1 MRIGV
6 IGTGIMGSN
15 LAKCLSSK
23 GIDVNIYSRSY
34 EKAVKI
40 ASEIGGKAY
49 DDVKKLVADNDAVIV
64 FVTDDSAVLDVAT
77 AIASGGRFKRGLLIN
92 ASTVVPSTSIAAM
105 KILRNAG
112 VNYLESPVYG
122 SGDEARE
129 CRLLSMV
136 GGDKNLFEESKKI
149 FELYSQRV
157 IYVGEVPKAMTLKLA
172 LNHIGLSIPGI
183 LAESLALLT
192 AWDVD
197 IDVFREVAKNLW
209 FGSIIERY
217 WSRVFEERPP
227 RFKTWMAGKDYM
239 CIASALKEKRIPSIV
254 AEAMSTLYM
263 MASSTGYREKDYPQI
278 AKYFIELAN
287 KTKTLENS

>member
-6 IGTGIMGSN
+6 VGTGIMGSN
-15 LAKCLSSK
+15 LARCLSSK
-23 GIDVNIYSRSY
+23 GIDVNVYSRSY
-34 EKAVKI
+34 EKASKV

-49 DDVKKLVADNDAVIV
+49 DNARKLVADSDAVIV

-77 AIASGGRFKRGLLIN
+77 AIASEGKLERGLVIN
-92 ASTVVPSTSIAAM
+92 SSTVTPSTSIATM
-105 KILRNAG
+105 KILRNVG

-122 SGDEARE
+122 SSDEARE

-136 GGDKNLFEESKKI
+136 GGDKSLFEENKKI
-149 FELYSQRV
+149 FELYSQKV
-157 IYVGEVPKAMTLKLA
+157 LYVGDVPKAMALKLA
-172 LNHIGLSIPGI
+172 LNHIGLAIPGI
-183 LAESLALLT
+183 LAESLALIT

-197 IDVFREVAKNLW
+197 IDIFREAVKSLW

-217 WSRVFEERPP
+217 WSRIFEEKPP

-239 CIASALKEKRIPSIV
+239 CIASALKEKKIPSII

-263 MASSTGYREKDYPQI
+263 MASTTEYREKDYPQI

-287 KTKTLENS
+287 KTKTLER